1 MNIPLRGAAAW
12 GASLAMLALV
22 SIASAALAQSSA
34 KPLRDQLVGHWGLV
48 SVRINGASPYGEDPK
63 GSMFLD
69 AAGHYSVI
77 VITTGAARDISYF
90 GTYTTDDADG
100 SITIHIEA
108 SSYAA
113 AAGRDEKRFLR
124 FDGDELISS
133 NQQPAGSAGGVTLTW
148 KRAN

>member
-1 MNIPLRGAAAW
+1 MNIPLRVAAAW
-12 GASLAMLALV
+12 GASLAMISLV
-22 SIASAALAQSSA
+22 AIASAALAQSSA

-48 SVRINGASPYGEDPK
+48 SVRINGAAPYGEAPK

-69 AAGHYSVI
+69 AAGHYSVV

-108 SSYAA
+108 SSDSA
-113 AAGRDEKRFLR
+113 AAGRDEKRFVR
-124 FDGDELISS
+124 FDGDELIASS
-133 NQQPAGSAGGVTLTW
+133 QQPAGSAGGVTLTW